1 MTEEED
7 ILRFREARMTWKHW
21 AIIAAANIVV
31 ALVITSI
38 RLLD

>member
-1 MTEEED
+1 MSEEED

-31 ALVITSI
+31 AVIVASI
-38 RLLD
+38 RALD